1 MKKFALIVAGG
12 SGNRMKTGIPK
23 QFMELHGKPVLLHT
37 LEAFLEADAAFEF
50 VVVLSP
56 GRFKEWL
63 EICSRHNFEAPQT
76 LAAGGVTRFESVKN
90 GLAQI
95 QEDGVVFIHDGVRP
109 LVSVKTIENCYKT
122 AVEKGNALPV
132 IAPSESVRK
141 AENGKNTAVDRSHYF
156 LVQTPQTFK
165 VGLIKKAYGQKY
177 AENFTDDASVLEN
190 YGYPI
195 HLVEGNRHN
204 IKLTYPED
212 LALAE
217 IYLKAKQ

>member
-12 SGNRMKTGIPK
+12 SGNRMKSNIPK
-23 QFMELHGKPVLLHT
+23 QFVELHEKPVLLHT
-37 LEAFLEADAAFEF
+37 LEAFLKADPAFEF
-50 VVVLSP
+50 VVVLAP
-56 GRFKEWL
+56 DRFREWR
-63 EICSRHNFEAPQT
+63 EVCSRHNFEAPQT
-76 LAAGGVTRFESVKN
+76 LVAGGATRFESVKN

-95 QEDGVVFIHDGVRP
+95 QEEGVVFIHDGVRP
-109 LVSVKTIENCYKT
+109 LVSVATIKNCYEM

-132 IAPSESVRK
+132 VAPSESVRK
-141 AENGKNTAVDRSHYF
+141 VENDTNKAVDRSRYF

-165 VGLIKKAYGQKY
+165 VDLIKKAYGQEY

-195 HLVEGNRHN
+195 YLVEGNRHN

>member
-12 SGNRMKTGIPK
+12 SGNRMKSNIPK
-23 QFMELHGKPVLLHT
+23 QFVELHEKPVLLHT
-37 LEAFLEADAAFEF
+37 LEAFLKADPAFEF
-50 VVVLSP
+50 VVVLAP
-56 GRFKEWL
+56 GRFREWR
-63 EICSRHNFEAPQT
+63 EVCSRHNFEAPQT
-76 LAAGGVTRFESVKN
+76 LVAGGATRFESVKN

-95 QEDGVVFIHDGVRP
+95 QEEGVVFIHDGVRP
-109 LVSVKTIENCYKT
+109 LVSVATIKNCYEM

-132 IAPSESVRK
+132 VAPSESVRK
-141 AENGKNTAVDRSHYF
+141 VENDTNKAVDRSRYF

-165 VGLIKKAYGQKY
+165 VDLIKKAYGQEY

-195 HLVEGNRHN
+195 YLVEGNRHN